1 MTKWK
6 GFGRKQSF
14 FDCGSTLVFQQQEV
28 MRVSIP
34 GDIRTV
40 HLANICE
47 FLML

>member
-6 GFGRKQSF
+6 GSGRKQSF

-34 GDIRTV
+34 V
-40 HLANICE
+40 HLANISE
-47 FLML
+47 FLMLC